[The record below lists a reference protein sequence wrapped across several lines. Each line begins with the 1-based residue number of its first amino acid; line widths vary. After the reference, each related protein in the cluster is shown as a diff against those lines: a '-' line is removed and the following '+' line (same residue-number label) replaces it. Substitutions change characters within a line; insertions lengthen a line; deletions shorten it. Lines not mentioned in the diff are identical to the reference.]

1 MRKVFTR
8 CESMKCKRCGHLL
21 PYSGYTCTNCG
32 MMMSIE
38 QIKEQKQRN
47 QDNPKRDELLSEKY
61 GQSDFIYKEREK
73 SKLNYLGILFM
84 LLILLLLVLIGI
96 FVYF

>member
-1 MRKVFTR
+1 
-8 CESMKCKRCGHLL
+8 MKCKRCGHLL
-21 PYSGYTCTNCG
+21 PSVGYTCTNCG

-47 QDNPKRDELLSEKY
+47 QDTPKREELLSEKY
-61 GQSDFIYKEREK
+61 GHKDFIYKEREK
-73 SKLNYLGILFM
+73 AKWNYVGLLFVF
-84 LLILLLLVLIGI
+84 LVLLLLVLIGI